1 MSGRTD
7 SGTAPVTAE
16 RDDLAES
23 TGDSDE
29 ETAGAEGL
37 AGDGGEDTDGD
48 ADDADGAGDA
58 DDPDGDADDHPDDD
72 PADAPDD
79 DDDDDE
85 YDEARRARWASVL
98 TGAVLCAAGVG
109 AALFRLTRAEPAL
122 VPAAYALGAAVCA
135 LAGFLG
141 SRGRTRRALWLLVA
155 GTMIMALG
163 DQFD

>member
-16 RDDLAES
+16 RDDLAQG

-29 ETAGAEGL
+29 ETAGADADFEADGDDTGDVAGSDEADDSDD
-37 AGDGGEDTDGD
+37 AGDSD
-48 ADDADGAGDA
+48 AA
-58 DDPDGDADDHPDDD
+58 DPDDHG
-72 PADAPDD
+72 
-79 DDDDDE
+79 DDDE
-85 YDEARRARWASVL
+85 YDDARRARWASVL
-98 TGAVLCAAGVG
+98 TGAVLCAAGAG
-109 AALFRLTRAEPAL
+109 AALFRLTGGEPAL

>member
-37 AGDGGEDTDGD
+37 TGDADEDTDGG
-48 ADDADGAGDA
+48 ADDTDG
-58 DDPDGDADDHPDDD
+58 ADDHPDDD
-72 PADAPDD
+72 PDDAPG
-79 DDDDDE
+79 DDDDE

-109 AALFRLTRAEPAL
+109 AALFRLTGAEPAL

>member
-16 RDDLAES
+16 RDDLAQG
-23 TGDSDE
+23 TGDGDE
-29 ETAGAEGL
+29 ETAGADAAGFEGDG
-37 AGDGGEDTDGD
+37 AGDAAGADD
-48 ADDADGAGDA
+48 ADDADR
-58 DDPDGDADDHPDDD
+58 DGDGP
-72 PADAPDD
+72 
-79 DDDDDE
+79 DDE
-85 YDEARRARWASVL
+85 YDDARRARWASVL

-109 AALFRLTRAEPAL
+109 AALFRLSGGEPAL
-122 VPAAYALGAAVCA
+122 VPAAYGLGAAVCA